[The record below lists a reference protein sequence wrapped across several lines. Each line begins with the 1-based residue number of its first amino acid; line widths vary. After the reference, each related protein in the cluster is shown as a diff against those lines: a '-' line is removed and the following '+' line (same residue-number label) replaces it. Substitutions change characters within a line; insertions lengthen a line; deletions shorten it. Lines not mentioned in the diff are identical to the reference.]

1 MLDLPQNF
9 VHYDEARKSGFIKI
23 KNLKDQGVN
32 VVGVFCTYSPR
43 ELVLAADAV
52 PVGLCGTSN
61 EPVEAAEKHLP
72 KNLCPLIKSSYG
84 HAITDTCP
92 YFYYSDLILA
102 ESTCDG
108 KKKMYE
114 LLNEMKPVHM
124 MYLPNGQDADLA
136 IETWKAET
144 ERFKARLEQEFGV
157 EITEEKLRAA
167 IHLKNRERKA
177 CLDFYQLGQL
187 IPSPISGYE
196 ISNTI
201 DSMGFSF
208 DIEENIAKLETRTA
222 ELKKYYEEN
231 LKGTKSTR
239 PRILVTGCPSGGV
252 REKVIHQI
260 ELLGADIVAFENC
273 NGPREKMELVDET
286 KEPIQA
292 LAEKYLNISCAVM
305 SPNRGRFDT
314 LAQMIKD
321 YNVDG
326 VIEIVLHACHC
337 FAIEAH
343 YVKKFVTEEQGLPY
357 LCLTTDYS
365 ESDSGQISTRIS
377 AFLEMMA

>member
-1 MLDLPQNF
+1 MVELPENF
-9 VHYDEARKSGFIKI
+9 VSYNEARKAGFIKI
-23 KNLKDQGVN
+23 KNLKDKGTK
-32 VVGVFCTYSPR
+32 VVGVFCSYAPR

-52 PVGLCGTSN
+52 PIGLCGTSN

-114 LLNEMKPVHM
+114 LLSDMKPVHM

-136 IETWKAET
+136 LEAWMSET
-144 ERFKARLEQEFGV
+144 ERFKKRLEDDFGV
-157 EITEEKLRAA
+157 KITDEKLKAA
-167 IHLKNRERKA
+167 IKLKNRERKA
-177 CLDFYQLGQL
+177 CLDFYELGKL
-187 IPSPISGYE
+187 VPPPVSGYE
-196 ISNTI
+196 LSNTM
-201 DSMGFSF
+201 DSLGFSF
-208 DIEENIAKLETRTA
+208 DVEENIAKLEARTA

-231 LKGTKSTR
+231 LKGTKTNR

-252 REKVIHQI
+252 REKVIRQI

-273 NGPREKMELVDET
+273 NGPREKMEMIDEE
-286 KEPIQA
+286 KEPIRA
-292 LAEKYLNISCAVM
+292 MAEKYLNIPCAVM
-305 SPNRGRFDT
+305 SPNRGRYET
-314 LAQMIKD
+314 LEQLIHD
-321 YNVDG
+321 YQIDG
-326 VIEIVLHACHC
+326 VVDIVLHACHC
-337 FAIEAH
+337 FAIESH
-343 YVKKFVTEEQGLPY
+343 FVKELVTEKYGLPY
-357 LCLTTDYS
+357 LNLTTDYS